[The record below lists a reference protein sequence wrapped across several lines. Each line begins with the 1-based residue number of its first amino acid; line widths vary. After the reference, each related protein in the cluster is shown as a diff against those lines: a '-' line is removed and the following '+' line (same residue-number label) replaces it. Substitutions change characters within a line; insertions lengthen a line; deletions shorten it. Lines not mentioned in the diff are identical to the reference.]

1 MLTITI
7 PGTELWDERSE
18 RFLTVQEETVTLEHS
33 LVSISKWESKWH
45 KAFLRKQKKTDEET
59 RDYVRCMSVYDDV
72 SPNILIGLTDENISQ
87 INAYIEDSMTATY
100 ISDIHKGAGTNRD
113 TVTSELIYYWMIAL
127 NIPFECQYWHL
138 NRLMTLINVCS
149 IKNQPA
155 KKMGRNELMR
165 RNTALNAARRKQMHT
180 KGGATH
186 ENNLYA

>member
-1 MLTITI
+1 M
-7 PGTELWDERSE
+7 
-18 RFLTVQEETVTLEHS
+18 TVQEETVTLEHS

-113 TVTSELIYYWMIAL
+113 TVTSELIYYWMIAF
-127 NIPFECQYWHL
+127 NIPAAYEKWHL
-138 NRLMTLINVCS
+138 NRLLTLIKICD
-149 IKNQPA
+149 IKNSPG
-155 KKMGRNELMR
+155 KKMSEAEIISQNRELNKARMA
-165 RNTALNAARRKQMHT
+165 ALHK
-180 KGGATH
+180 KG
-186 ENNLYA
+186 

>member
-7 PGTELWDERSE
+7 PGTELWDEQSE
-18 RFLTVQEETVTLEHS
+18 RFITVREETVTLEHS
-33 LVSISKWESKWH
+33 LVSISKWEAKWH
-45 KAFLRKQKKTDEET
+45 KAFLGKQKKTEEET

-100 ISDIHKGAGTNRD
+100 ISDIHNKSGANRD

-165 RNTALNAARRKQMHT
+165 RNTALNAARRKQLHT
-180 KGGATH
+180 KG
-186 ENNLYA
+186 

>member
-1 MLTITI
+1 MLTLEI
-7 PGTELWDERSE
+7 PELEGCNEKTREFISTKACT
-18 RFLTVQEETVTLEHS
+18 LHLEHS
-33 LVSISKWESKWH
+33 LIALSKWESKWH

-180 KGGATH
+180 KG
-186 ENNLYA
+186 